1 MSDFEEAVN
10 LLRAAPDSGV
20 RVSRLRVLRVEC
32 VHNRRLAEVYRVQAH
47 RILVVH
53 ATTWVNP
60 NAHLAAWDAT
70 EQTEPVTWP
79 TSGSKPV
86 RQSLPMF
93 LNVDSGDDLYE
104 VHVASSCCTRTV
116 TLGWIRECLA
126 SSARRVV
133 LPSNGTVE

>member
-32 VHNRRLAEVYRVQAH
+32 VPETGGSPRCIACKPPHPRGARHHVGEPERAPGRVGRPGAD
-47 RILVVH
+47 R
-53 ATTWVNP
+53 AG
-60 NAHLAAWDAT
+60 HLADQR
-70 EQTEPVTWP
+70 EQTR
-79 TSGSKPV
+79 SA
-86 RQSLPMF
+86 SLPMF